1 MAEVKTEIR
10 ATHDLVKQMQTEYT
24 DMLRSLGYMKQ
35 QFGNTL
41 RAFFPDI
48 KLRHLESTFTYIDG
62 TRLLL
67 DVQASLIVKQLSDFD
82 ESRNIKLLKEAGLGK
97 TSESKWE
104 LPNWINFDFSE
115 GIITIRQLGCN
126 MQFPD
131 IYIFGKKRFNQ
142 DTVRWVSFDTMVQ
155 LIAKTNIY
163 EPSEVAEG
171 VPL

>member
-1 MAEVKTEIR
+1 MAELKTEIQS
-10 ATHDLVKQMQTEYT
+10 AHDLLKQMQNGYM
-24 DMLRSLGYMKQ
+24 DMLRSIGYEKQ
-35 QFGNTL
+35 QFGITP

-48 KLRHLESTFTYIDG
+48 GLRHIESTFTYIDG
-62 TRLLL
+62 SRPSL
-67 DVQASLIVKQLSDFD
+67 DVQARLVVKELSDFG

-104 LPNWINFDFSE
+104 LPHWIDFDFSE

-142 DTVRWVSFDTMVQ
+142 DTVRWVSFDKMIQ
-155 LIAKTNIY
+155 LIAKTDIY
-163 EPSEVAEG
+163 EPLEVAEG

>member
-104 LPNWINFDFSE
+104 LPHWINFDFSE

-142 DTVRWVSFDTMVQ
+142 DTVRWVSFDKMVQ
-155 LIAKTNIY
+155 LIAKTGIY
-163 EPSEVAEG
+163 EPLEVAEG

>member
-10 ATHDLVKQMQTEYT
+10 AAHDRLKLMQTEYT
-24 DMLRSLGYMKQ
+24 DMLRSLGYEEQ
-35 QFGNTL
+35 QFGITL

-48 KLRHLESTFTYIDG
+48 KLRHLESTFTYNG
-62 TRLLL
+62 SRLSL
-67 DVQASLIVKQLSDFD
+67 DVQARLMVKQLSDFG

-97 TSESKWE
+97 TSESKLE
-104 LPNWINFDFSE
+104 LPHWIDFDFGE

-142 DTVRWVSFDTMVQ
+142 DTGRWVSFDKMVQ
-155 LIAKTNIY
+155 LIAKTGIY
-163 EPSEVAEG
+163 EPLEVAEG

>member
-67 DVQASLIVKQLSDFD
+67 DVQASLMVKQLSDFG

-142 DTVRWVSFDTMVQ
+142 DTVRWVSFDQMVQ
-155 LIAKTNIY
+155 MIAKTNIY